1 MTVLHQN
8 AQAPNEVAAVATALT
23 QLMKAEDMILK
34 AAGYYDVFSVKG
46 ANERTDGGGRAE
58 EFRRGLIEAFEGDGR
73 GSRGVGVEGR
83 CPGGSDKV
91 AAPWGTDG
99 QDNGQR
105 LGSSNDSPV
114 LQRPRRVA
122 TSCSSPTPGAGPRE
136 RRARTSVGV
145 IEGFSRPAKLAGES
159 MALTADGPKTGA
171 NRTFQAALENDAIS
185 H

>member
-105 LGSSNDSPV
+105 LWKQQRQSGPSAAEESCNELQLADAGSRS
-114 LQRPRRVA
+114 
-122 TSCSSPTPGAGPRE
+122 
-136 RRARTSVGV
+136 ARTTCSNLG
-145 IEGFSRPAKLAGES
+145 GSY
-159 MALTADGPKTGA
+159 
-171 NRTFQAALENDAIS
+171 
-185 H
+185 